1 MPIRSAAFRVNH
13 FPQVPALSHA
23 QGHHLFISAQSFAG
37 YKSLLLD
44 CRPSRSI
51 HIRHERRRAPV
62 HEIGREQNQNTAMEF
77 LILAIKILITE
88 QKVNFLDT
96 VCHICEK
103 IERWLMQH
111 R

>member
-1 MPIRSAAFRVNH
+1 M
-13 FPQVPALSHA
+13 
-23 QGHHLFISAQSFAG
+23 
-37 YKSLLLD
+37 
-44 CRPSRSI
+44 
-51 HIRHERRRAPV
+51 

-103 IERWLMQH
+103 NRTLAYAASLKGGIPHEQRKNHTSHGQH
-111 R
+111 DCNPDR

>member
-1 MPIRSAAFRVNH
+1 M
-13 FPQVPALSHA
+13 
-23 QGHHLFISAQSFAG
+23 
-37 YKSLLLD
+37 
-44 CRPSRSI
+44 
-51 HIRHERRRAPV
+51 

-103 IERWLMQH
+103 SNAGLCSIAKR
-111 R
+111 RYSP

>member
-1 MPIRSAAFRVNH
+1 M
-13 FPQVPALSHA
+13 
-23 QGHHLFISAQSFAG
+23 
-37 YKSLLLD
+37 
-44 CRPSRSI
+44 
-51 HIRHERRRAPV
+51 

-111 R
+111 L